1 LKLALLENTG
11 AGGTINHLGVE
22 VADADPVDAQQ
33 SRLVQ
38 AGHASIDVR
47 GTTSCYAKQDK
58 VIPEALQRLSNLL
71 ADQAGME
78 VHR

>member
-1 LKLALLENTG
+1 MKLALLENTG

-22 VADADPVDAQQ
+22 VEISEQVHDEIA
-33 SRLVQ
+33 RLPQ
-38 AGHASIDVR
+38 AGLFTTEQI
-47 GTTSCYAKQDK
+47 GTSCCFAQQDK